1 MADGARR
8 EAYHEHF
15 DPETNFSEY
24 LNRVLDKALE
34 LTPVSDRETILE
46 YLELLKYTI
55 ELINEFKDGVIGVW
69 DDLGKQFHDIYI
81 FFN

>member
-15 DPETNFSEY
+15 DPETDFPEY

-34 LTPVSDRETILE
+34 LTPVF
-46 YLELLKYTI
+46 
-55 ELINEFKDGVIGVW
+55 LIV
-69 DDLGKQFHDIYI
+69 KQY
-81 FFN
+81 